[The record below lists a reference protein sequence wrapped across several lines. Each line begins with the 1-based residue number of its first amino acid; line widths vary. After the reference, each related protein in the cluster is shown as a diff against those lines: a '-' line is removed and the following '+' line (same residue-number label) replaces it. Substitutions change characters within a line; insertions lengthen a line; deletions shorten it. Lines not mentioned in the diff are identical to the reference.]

1 MSLAPPC
8 HTWDPRPCRQAAD
21 PQTVPWPRPPAAP
34 CLWRLRWPPA
44 LCSGSRQIGAHL
56 RPELLAK
63 SGRSTKRSESLTS
76 FHLIFYSFS
85 VHVLFIF
92 YSFSIHFISFS
103 IRFLFVS
110 YLSEGL
116 GVARPGCAP
125 RRRDAAPTKAAPLD
139 GSQAWARQPRRAAR
153 RRPPPPPNLHGN
165 IWMVRQSKVGRL
177 EISSNLPL
185 LRSPFLCLGSAGEAF
200 ESTDAFAKAFETH
213 CRKPKLGLVTR
224 SGRTSVQTACR

>member
-85 VHVLFIF
+85 IHFLFVF
-92 YSFSIHFISFS
+92 YSFLISQK
-103 IRFLFVS
+103 VS
-110 YLSEGL
+110 GSPGQDAHLDVGTPHL
-116 GVARPGCAP
+116 QRQRRWMAARPGRASLAGLQGGG
-125 RRRDAAPTKAAPLD
+125 RRHRQTCTATYGWPGNLRWDGLRSHPTCHSYGALSFAWVVQVRRLKAPTPL
-139 GSQAWARQPRRAAR
+139 
-153 RRPPPPPNLHGN
+153 RRP
-165 IWMVRQSKVGRL
+165 SKHTA
-177 EISSNLPL
+177 
-185 LRSPFLCLGSAGEAF
+185 GSRNSA
-200 ESTDAFAKAFETH
+200 
-213 CRKPKLGLVTR
+213 L
-224 SGRTSVQTACR
+224 

>member
-85 VHVLFIF
+85 
-92 YSFSIHFISFS
+92 
-103 IRFLFVS
+103 IRFLS
-110 YLSEGL
+110 LRRSRGRPARMRTSTSGRRTYKGSAAGWQPGL
-116 GVARPGCAP
+116 GAPASPGCNGSG
-125 RRRDAAPTKAAPLD
+125 RRHRQTCTATYGWPGNLRWDGLRSHPTCHSYEALSFAWVVQVRRLKAPTPL
-139 GSQAWARQPRRAAR
+139 
-153 RRPPPPPNLHGN
+153 RRP
-165 IWMVRQSKVGRL
+165 SKHTA
-177 EISSNLPL
+177 
-185 LRSPFLCLGSAGEAF
+185 GSRNSA
-200 ESTDAFAKAFETH
+200 
-213 CRKPKLGLVTR
+213 L
-224 SGRTSVQTACR
+224 